1 VAPAFQTVL
10 TICGFVSTFS
20 LIYIAFE
27 SRRLRIHVA
36 RTLPSPGA
44 IYPSLGGGSGG
55 LGGGVTASA
64 AGYAIYVYR
73 QGRWELE
80 SDLSAPGYEPS
91 PPSIPGAFEAQ
102 VIKKESRPA
111 GDS

>member
-1 VAPAFQTVL
+1 MKGD
-10 TICGFVSTFS
+10 I
-20 LIYIAFE
+20 
-27 SRRLRIHVA
+27 
-36 RTLPSPGA
+36 
-44 IYPSLGGGSGG
+44 SGRQ
-55 LGGGVTASA
+55 GGGVTASA

-91 PPSIPGAFEAQ
+91 PPSIPGAFETQ

-111 GDS
+111 SDA